1 MRLQLHLPEVLPTVY
16 PAPRCPLC
24 QSPHVQ
30 VRQCVPKALR
40 DSHIEQVI
48 AERYDCRGCG
58 RTFRVYPVGV
68 SQAHTSAR
76 LRGTA
81 VMLYLLGL
89 SYGAVSLA
97 LGALGIPL
105 SKTAVYAAVQAAGE
119 RVAHLRRERP
129 AASAQ
134 QQVAALGVDLTSVKC
149 RGQWLTVGVSVDAV
163 AGLVLSIDLLPG
175 GDATTL
181 SAWITEIAQ
190 AVGAEVLVTDD
201 ADGFKTAADA
211 ASLSQQVCVAH
222 VARNTDAWIAAHQPG
237 LAADADG
244 SLAEIGVTPE
254 QAATDLAT
262 LQRLIHTRDPGEEGV
277 EQLRTIHQRYV
288 QAATPRQRRA
298 EQMTL
303 AYKLRLFTLDR
314 WLLYRRLTFYRTWT
328 AADGTMLDGTNNVS
342 ERAIGWWIKERYR
355 SMRGYKR
362 EQSIQTVTRLTAWAG
377 NQLTT
382 GGADLTQ
389 LVS

>member
-1 MRLQLHLPEVLPTVY
+1 MRLRFRLPEVLPTVY
-16 PAPRCPLC
+16 PVPRCPLC
-24 QSPHVQ
+24 QSLHVQ
-30 VRQCVPKALR
+30 LRQRVPKAVR
-40 DSHIEQVI
+40 DSHIEQVS

-58 RTFRVYPVGV
+58 RTFRVYPLGV

-97 LGALGIPL
+97 LGALGSPL

-119 RVAHLRRERP
+119 RVAGLRRGRP
-129 AASAQ
+129 AASTQ
-134 QQVAALGVDLTSVKC
+134 QPVAALGADLTSVKC

-181 SAWITEIAQ
+181 AAWIGEIAQ
-190 AVGAEVLVTDD
+190 AVGAELLVSDD
-201 ADGFKTAADA
+201 ADGFKHAADA
-211 ASLSQQVCVAH
+211 ASLSQQLCVAH
-222 VARNTDAWIAAHQPG
+222 VDRNTEAWIAAQQPT
-237 LAADADG
+237 LATDADG

-254 QAATDLAT
+254 QAVADLASI
-262 LQRLIHTRDPGEEGV
+262 QRLIHTRDPGEEIV
-277 EQLRTIHQRYV
+277 EQLQAIHQRYM
-288 QAATPRQRRA
+288 QAASPGQRRA
-298 EQMTL
+298 GQTSA
-303 AYKLRLFTLDR
+303 AYRLRLFTLDR
-314 WLLYRRLTFYRTWT
+314 WLLYRRLTTYRTWT
-328 AADGTMLDGTNNVS
+328 AADGSTLDGTNNAS

-362 EQSIQTVTRLTAWAG
+362 AQSIQTVTRLTAWAG

-382 GGADLTQ
+382 GGADLAT
-389 LVS
+389 LIS